1 MNVFAILADTAVK
14 GSLVLAVAAAAA
26 WMLRRRSAAARHL
39 VWTAAATALLA
50 LPFLSVTVPE
60 LRIVPAAQEG
70 PRQWIG
76 FQSAARKFPGHG
88 EPSCGETCGNWFAKF
103 VPELH
108 AELPGSQPFLAQVN
122 HACADR
128 FRMQPPEHP
137 NVPAPAVVTHR
148 GQRLGEL
155 DIHHPDWGK
164 PLTEFQCGY
173 WRGHLISPP
182 GWRVKAPPS

>member
-70 PRQWIG
+70 PLAVFQTFATARGVSPAAPSTFSQAIG
-76 FQSAARKFPGHG
+76 A
-88 EPSCGETCGNWFAKF
+88 
-103 VPELH
+103 
-108 AELPGSQPFLAQVN
+108 
-122 HACADR
+122 
-128 FRMQPPEHP
+128 
-137 NVPAPAVVTHR
+137 APA
-148 GQRLGEL
+148 L
-155 DIHHPDWGK
+155 
-164 PLTEFQCGY
+164 
-173 WRGHLISPP
+173 
-182 GWRVKAPPS
+182 